1 MFSCYGVTILG
12 LIITQMT
19 KSSKVIKPP
28 KAVKTGKA
36 AIPTIEE
43 QQHLFDV
50 IEQHRYPEKNSAIM
64 QVSFKLG
71 LRVQEIALLQLKD
84 VCELSKPKSNLIQNF
99 KIHKIMNLPAAYTK
113 GSDAMNRSK
122 SKYER
127 RTVRFKC
134 EEFDQILA
142 TVAKMTKGGI
152 EINPS
157 DFYPVVEAR
166 KGKSRKLPL
175 AHEDLRAALDRY
187 LLVRLDKDKS
197 ARPTD
202 PLFINQKG
210 GPYSPNT
217 LQGHMALMLK
227 KWAGIEKASS
237 HSGRRAVI
245 DHIIH
250 TQGKSVRIAQ
260 SIAGHKDASTTIIY
274 TDANEIQ
281 KEEVLLDIDKTEDAL
296 KGKAKY
302 ALTSLF

>member
-1 MFSCYGVTILG
+1 MA
-12 LIITQMT
+12 
-19 KSSKVIKPP
+19 KSNKSAKPP
-28 KAVKTGKA
+28 KSVKTGKA
-36 AIPTIEE
+36 AIPTLVE

-50 IEQHRYPEKNSAIM
+50 IEQHRHPEKNSAIM

-84 VCELSKPKSNLIQNF
+84 VCELSKPKANLIQDF

-142 TVAKMTKGGI
+142 TVVKMAKGGI
-152 EINPS
+152 DINPR
-157 DFYPVVEAR
+157 DFYPVVETR

-175 AHEDLRAALDRY
+175 AHQDLRTALERY
-187 LLVRLDKDKS
+187 LLMRLEKDRS

-227 KWAGIEKASS
+227 GWAEIEKASS

-274 TDANEIQ
+274 TDANEEQ
-281 KEEVLLDIDKTEDAL
+281 KEEVLLDLNKSKNYFKT
-296 KGKAKY
+296 
-302 ALTSLF
+302 